1 MYGNDFSSRR
11 QVDGRALISPEPQMT
26 VTDIM
31 RIYHLD
37 RRTVARYIGAGL
49 LKPAPKP
56 VGIKRDKYFAADV
69 MRVFGGIE
77 VAVV

>member
-1 MYGNDFSSRR
+1 MYRNDFRPR
-11 QVDGRALISPEPQMT
+11 MQPAGRSAVSPAPQMT

-56 VGIKRDKYFAADV
+56 VGIKRDKYFATDV
-69 MRVFGGIE
+69 MRVFGSIE
-77 VAVV
+77 AAVV

>member
-1 MYGNDFSSRR
+1 MYGNDFRPR
-11 QVDGRALISPEPQMT
+11 MQPTGRSAVSPAPQMT

-56 VGIKRDKYFAADV
+56 VGIKRDKYFATDV
-69 MRVFGGIE
+69 MRVFGSIE
-77 VAVV
+77 AAVV

>member
-1 MYGNDFSSRR
+1 MYGNDSPARMQADRR
-11 QVDGRALISPEPQMT
+11 AVVSPAPQMT

-56 VGIKRDKYFAADV
+56 VGIKRDKYFATDV
-69 MRVFGGIE
+69 MRVFGSIE